1 MRISLPLKLGITV
14 VVLFAIVIAG
24 MTIFHFRF
32 TSYVLDLDSENP
44 KTRWEAFEYLSN
56 CGEKGVRVIEDF
68 CRRHN
73 DAGWGKRSGDIRVK
87 LKPDKRI
94 YYCEKSDNSVPLL
107 HVVNF
112 EIEVQNLGDNKIE
125 LWVDPD
131 KTFLEEVNVEA
142 LISNPKP
149 GSNPSFGGR
158 FGGPSAPN
166 VEVESGQS
174 VSGRLLYCLPRLYDF
189 DLPGIYRIQVIYN
202 PIVPRRWGDKRPLPP
217 ERPCITS
224 NRICIAV
231 LPPETKK

>member
-1 MRISLPLKLGITV
+1 MPLKLGITV